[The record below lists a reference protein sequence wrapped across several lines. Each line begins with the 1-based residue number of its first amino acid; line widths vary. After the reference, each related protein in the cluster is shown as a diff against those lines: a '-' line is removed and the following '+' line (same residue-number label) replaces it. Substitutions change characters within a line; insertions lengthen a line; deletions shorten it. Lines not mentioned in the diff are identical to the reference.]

1 MINKYQLTTGVA
13 AGQIKIKYIGENI
26 MLLGELLYI
35 TKSTTDTYD
44 INYQST
50 TSIFII
56 KRMIRPIG
64 RYIWSVAQ
72 FVPII
77 SNKFQYI
84 KIKKQVSLNICT
96 TKSAGKP

>member
-56 KRMIRPIG
+56 KRMIRPIE
-64 RYIWSVAQ
+64 RYI
-72 FVPII
+72 
-77 SNKFQYI
+77 
-84 KIKKQVSLNICT
+84 
-96 TKSAGKP
+96 